1 MEEIEKWRDIPSY
14 LGLYQAS
21 NLGRIRTYPKV
32 VSCYNA
38 NGDDIKMT
46 IGGEVLSTSVLP
58 NGYERVTLYERNNC
72 SAQRVHRL
80 VAMAFI
86 PNPNGYPI
94 VNHKDENPLNN
105 RADNLEWCTQQY
117 NVNYGTAQERKGK
130 SRRKTCEKT
139 IGMFSLDGKLLK
151 TFKNFVE
158 IEEYMQRG
166 GLHGNIIPVCKGRRN
181 QCLGY
186 KWKIIDEN

>member
-21 NLGRIRTYPKV
+21 NLGRIRTYPKEV
-32 VSCYNA
+32 YCYNA
-38 NGDDIKMT
+38 NGDDVKMT
-46 IGGEVLSTSVLP
+46 IGGEILSPVTTKK
-58 NGYERVTLYERNNC
+58 GYKRVTLSDKGIC
-72 SAQRVHRL
+72 TPQLVHRL

-86 PNPNGYPI
+86 PNPHGYPV
-94 VNHKDENPLNN
+94 VNHKDENPSNN
-105 RADNLEWCTQQY
+105 CVDNLEWCTCEY

-130 SRRKTCEKT
+130 AKRKTSEKT

-166 GLHGNIIPVCKGRRN
+166 NLHGNIIAVCKGRRN

>member
-14 LGLYQAS
+14 LGSYQAS
-21 NLGRIRTYPKV
+21 NLGRIRTYPKEV
-32 VSCYNA
+32 YCYNA
-38 NGDDIKMT
+38 NGDDVKMT
-46 IGGEVLSTSVLP
+46 IGGEILSPFTTKK
-58 NGYERVTLYERNNC
+58 GYKRVQLSDKGICTP
-72 SAQRVHRL
+72 QFVHRL

-94 VNHKDENPLNN
+94 INHKDENPSNN

-130 SRRKTCEKT
+130 AKRKTSEKT
-139 IGMFSLDGKLLK
+139 IGMFSLDDKLLK

-166 GLHGNIIPVCKGRRN
+166 NLHGNIIAVCKGRRN